1 MKVKVLIATAV
12 AAAAVLVPVTSASAG
27 TYWTWT
33 PSYAADQVAGSTL
46 TWDNDSPDRVTYAQC
61 RGIGR
66 PHRSEGGPQFHR
78 HNCYVETRDSE
89 SFVIRVVANGEH
101 AFKYRFVRWA

>member
-1 MKVKVLIATAV
+1 MKVKVLIAAAV

-33 PSYAADQVAGSTL
+33 PSYAADQVAGSIL

-78 HNCYVETRDSE
+78 HNCFVETKDSE

-101 AFKYRFVRWA
+101 SFKYRFLRWA

>member
-12 AAAAVLVPVTSASAG
+12 AAAAILVPITSASAG

-33 PSYAADQVAGSTL
+33 PSYTANQVAGSTL
-46 TWDNDSPDRVTYAQC
+46 TWADDAPDLVTYAQC

-66 PHRSEGGPQFHR
+66 PHRSEAGPQFHR
-78 HNCYVETRDSE
+78 HNCYVETADNE
-89 SFVIRVVANGEH
+89 SFVIRVIANGEYN
-101 AFKYRFVRWA
+101 FKYRFLRWA